1 MSENRSIGFAEVL
14 KGATIKAFLKAHK
27 VKSDALESPRDFINE
42 LKLAMFQLDRGQL
55 CFDLDDQSKFTLR
68 DDKTTKMTRNCFEQ
82 IRALAPMSNPSG
94 PFSLFLI
101 PGGDG
106 QKFQD
111 SINHVNKIDPDG
123 DYAKHIVLAGSDRRL
138 STSEGTT
145 EADLIS
151 NLVDQRLAHSGK
163 VTGTIRTHDII
174 DPQDI
179 AYEAVKQLLN
189 SGRIY
194 ESSEICI
201 IVPKI
206 IGLKMSLAWPA
217 RARMLNYFGAVIA
230 SAQDDQEVISSM
242 SPNQKFAII
251 SNTLIAAAEAK
262 INHDTSQQKTFSMS
276 PI

>member
-14 KGATIKAFLKAHK
+14 KDATIKAFLKAHK

-82 IRALAPMSNPSG
+82 IRALAPMSSPSG

-138 STSEGTT
+138 STSERTT

-151 NLVDQRLAHSGK
+151 SLVDQRLAHSGK